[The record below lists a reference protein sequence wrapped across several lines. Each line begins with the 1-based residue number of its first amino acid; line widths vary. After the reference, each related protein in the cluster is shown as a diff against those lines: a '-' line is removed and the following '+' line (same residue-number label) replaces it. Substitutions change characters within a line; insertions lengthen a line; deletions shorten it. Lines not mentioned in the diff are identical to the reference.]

1 MPLESIVSVGWETG
15 SMNDLSLQTVRTAL
29 SGYELLN
36 DPLLNKGTAFTEA
49 ERDAFELHGLLPPHV
64 ATLDYQ
70 VQRRLDAFRKLGG
83 DIQKYV
89 FLRGLQDT
97 NETLF
102 YALLTRNIEEMMP
115 IVYTP
120 TVGLGCQQ
128 FSSIFRKP
136 RGLFLSYP
144 HQDDIRRILG
154 NPRFDG
160 VEAIVVSDGERILGL
175 GDQGA
180 GGMGIPIGK
189 LALYTACAGLHP
201 ATTLPIILDVGTDSR
216 EHLDDPQYIGWQ
228 HERMRGDAYD
238 AFIATFV
245 DAVRERWPHVLL
257 HWEDFAIGNA
267 NRLLARYRDS
277 LCTFNDDIQGTAAI
291 AVGTLLSAINVTG
304 TPLNEQRVA
313 VFGAG
318 SAGTGICALLLR
330 AMVDTGLPEPEAR
343 SRFFLVDRD
352 GLLVDSMT
360 GLQPFQAPFVQ
371 KRAALSAWILASPE
385 RIGLG
390 DVVANARP
398 TVLIGT
404 SGQPHAF
411 HEAVVRAMAD
421 RVRRPVIFLLSNP
434 TERAEATPQEL
445 IEWTEGRAVIGTG
458 SPFPPI
464 QRNGRDFRVDQTNNA
479 YVYPG
484 IGLGAIAAKA
494 HRISDGMFLAA
505 ARTIAEMS
513 PAKHD
518 PQANLLPPLV
528 RSRELSFR
536 VAMAVAK
543 AAQADG
549 LAAVVSDEALTAAV
563 RAKMWEPVYADY
575 VRLRT

>member
-154 NPRFDG
+154 SPRFDG

-360 GLQPFQAPFVQ
+360 GLRPFQAPFVQ
-371 KRAALSAWILASPE
+371 KRAALSSWALASSD